1 MLLLPALGLAAW
13 QPGAFQCRT
22 LRQDTSVHHVHH
34 GTLRQSLSVR
44 MAEDSD
50 NAELAKLQSTLEGLS
65 ADGFPP
71 EALAPLRSQITSLEE
86 KIALAKLRETL
97 EGLSQDGLPPEALAP
112 LREQIASLEEKVAN
126 SADSLDLSS
135 EQQKIWDFCDKI
147 DAAAAALAK
156 DAADDFA
163 KQRLSTLKAER
174 RFLLNALLR
183 SDAAAYTQLLSALS
197 TRSDSEPIA
206 DADFPSISGMAM
218 SSAAAVEEGLASE
231 AAATAAAETRAE
243 AVKAAGEAA
252 AAAAELENEAAAGAA
267 AIVDVQFAR
276 CFLTSEERRC
286 GLPHRY
292 VGADM
297 WSERQVRVTQRA
309 APPLQ
314 KLHLRLLSLIWTHL
328 PCVPCVCATGCGT

>member
-1 MLLLPALGLAAW
+1 M
-13 QPGAFQCRT
+13 
-22 LRQDTSVHHVHH
+22 
-34 GTLRQSLSVR
+34 
-44 MAEDSD
+44 E
-50 NAELAKLQSTLEGLS
+50 
-65 ADGFPP
+65 
-71 EALAPLRSQITSLEE
+71 
-86 KIALAKLRETL
+86 
-97 EGLSQDGLPPEALAP
+97 
-112 LREQIASLEEKVAN
+112 
-126 SADSLDLSS
+126 
-135 EQQKIWDFCDKI
+135 
-147 DAAAAALAK
+147 
-156 DAADDFA
+156 
-163 KQRLSTLKAER
+163 ER

-218 SSAAAVEEGLASE
+218 SSAAAGEEGLASE

-297 WSERQVRVTQRA
+297 WSERQVRVTHVPR
-309 APPLQ
+309 PLS
-314 KLHLRLLSLIWTHL
+314 KSCICAFSL
-328 PCVPCVCATGCGT
+328 